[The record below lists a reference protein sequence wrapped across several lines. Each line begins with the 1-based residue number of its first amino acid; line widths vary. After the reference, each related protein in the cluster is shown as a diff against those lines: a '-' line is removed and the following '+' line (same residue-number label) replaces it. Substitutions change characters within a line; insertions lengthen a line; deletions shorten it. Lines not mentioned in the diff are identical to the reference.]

1 MANVKISE
9 LTPVPSPLSGTEELP
24 LVQSSV
30 TYKVTAQDIADLA
43 GGGGTANYG
52 VAQVIG
58 VSGSPSATFDL
69 TVLFPSVVFTNKTIS
84 MQMQLVQSDGTG
96 GSNYGSFFYN
106 IIRNN
111 SSTPF
116 WSYSG
121 TYSQQVTGSVAP
133 SFIFGGTEATPT
145 VEFYTF
151 GGQTM
156 SATMTI
162 VAV

>member
-9 LTPVPSPLSGTEELP
+9 LTPIPSPLSGTEELP

-43 GGGGTANYG
+43 GGGTANYG

-58 VSGSPSATFDL
+58 ASGSPSASFDL
-69 TVLFPSVVFTNKTIS
+69 TVLFPSVVFTNKTVS
-84 MQMQLVQSDGTG
+84 MQMQLVQSDGAG

-133 SFIFGGTEATPT
+133 SFIFGGTEAAPT
-145 VEFYTF
+145 IEFYTF

-156 SATMTI
+156 SANMTI

>member
-24 LVQSSV
+24 LVQSLT

-43 GGGGTANYG
+43 GGGTANYG
-52 VAQVIG
+52 VGQVIG
-58 VSGSPSATFDL
+58 ASGSPSATFDL
-69 TVLFPSVVFTNKTIS
+69 TVLFPSVVFTNKTVS

-121 TYSQQVTGSVAP
+121 AAYSQQVIGSVAP

-145 VEFYTF
+145 IEFYTF
-151 GGQTM
+151 GGQTV